1 LKICIKDSSGKKIIL
16 PIPFKLLVFGLDI
29 TPYIMNKISPNMS
42 DEQREIIDC
51 IDFKILAKNMRVLQN
66 YKGLKLIE
74 VTSKEGE
81 EVSIII

>member
-1 LKICIKDSSGKKIIL
+1 MKICIKDSSGKKIIL